1 MEEENYQPVSPST
14 RDAIDRLS
22 ADTEGP
28 HLRLYR
34 AVIEEDIRLQEKL
47 GEESKDEADDNEE
60 DGGDNGEE
68 DDGIDPRKKIDL
80 GRHPI
85 EFHIYEVWAKKDG
98 DTVKYWIFSADYIMD
113 DGSLVSG
120 CNEEATRAEAIAHVL
135 EASSYEEAEDVDV
148 DLIELNW
155 SSKDEDGNKI
165 ADFPEECDILESL
178 EENEWMIERDA
189 SNID

>member
-1 MEEENYQPVSPST
+1 MEEETYQPASPST

-22 ADTEGP
+22 ADMEGP

-34 AVIEEDIRLQEKL
+34 AVIEEDIRLQKKL
-47 GEESKDEADDNEE
+47 GEESENES
-60 DGGDNGEE
+60 E
-68 DDGIDPRKKIDL
+68 DDGINPRKKIDL
-80 GRHPI
+80 GRHLI

-113 DGSLVSG
+113 DGSLVSS
-120 CNEEATRAEAIAHVL
+120 CNEEATRAEAIAHVV

-148 DLIELNW
+148 DHVELDW

-189 SNID
+189 SNIE